1 LNLFISSS
9 APFASS
15 SVQISGAAKS
25 LDMSMPSYDTI
36 SAAKISSDDFAT
48 LSIAPVKEE
57 RSPAKSKSKSE
68 PESESGGFAL
78 PAFLPS
84 MNKKGPAE
92 AAADKAEKKAAAA
105 DKVEKKAA
113 AKKAVVPKVS
123 TPTYDF

>member
-1 LNLFISSS
+1 LLRILKLFLRSS
-9 APFASS
+9 APYAFS
-15 SVQISGAAKS
+15 SVQIASAAKS

-48 LSIAPVKEE
+48 LSIAPVKQE

-68 PESESGGFAL
+68 PASESGFAL

-92 AAADKAEKKAAAA
+92 AAADK
-105 DKVEKKAA
+105 VEKKAA
-113 AKKAVVPKVS
+113 AKKAAVPKIS

>member
-1 LNLFISSS
+1 
-9 APFASS
+9 
-15 SVQISGAAKS
+15 
-25 LDMSMPSYDTI
+25 MPSYDTI
-36 SAAKISSDDFAT
+36 SAAQISSDDFAT
-48 LSIAPVKEE
+48 LSIAPVNVE

-68 PESESGGFAL
+68 PKSESGFAL

-92 AAADKAEKKAAAA
+92 AAADKAEKKAVAA

-113 AKKAVVPKVS
+113 VKKAAVPKIS

>member
-1 LNLFISSS
+1 
-9 APFASS
+9 
-15 SVQISGAAKS
+15 
-25 LDMSMPSYDTI
+25 MPSYDTI

-48 LSIAPVKEE
+48 LSIAPVKQE

-68 PESESGGFAL
+68 PASESGFAL

-92 AAADKAEKKAAAA
+92 AAADK
-105 DKVEKKAA
+105 VEKKAA
-113 AKKAVVPKVS
+113 AKKAAVPKIS

>member
-1 LNLFISSS
+1 V
-9 APFASS
+9 PFASS
-15 SVQISGAAKS
+15 SVQIAGAAKS

-57 RSPAKSKSKSE
+57 RS
-68 PESESGGFAL
+68 ESESGFAL

-84 MNKKGPAE
+84 MNKNGPE
-92 AAADKAEKKAAAA
+92 DAAADKAEKKAAAA

-113 AKKAVVPKVS
+113 VKKAAVPKVKA
-123 TPTYDF
+123 PTYDF